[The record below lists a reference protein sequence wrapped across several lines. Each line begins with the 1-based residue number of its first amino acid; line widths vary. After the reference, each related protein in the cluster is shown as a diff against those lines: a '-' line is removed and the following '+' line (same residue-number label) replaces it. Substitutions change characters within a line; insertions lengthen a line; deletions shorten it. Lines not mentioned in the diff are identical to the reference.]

1 MADLISRAAAIDA
14 IISETIYPDRE
25 TIDKVCGAS
34 PSMNN
39 GWVGG
44 IRDSINAV
52 EEVNAVDA
60 APVVH
65 GQWVKE
71 ADRTQHWHCSECG
84 SVWGQAIHFM
94 NYCPKCGARM
104 DKEDV

>member
-14 IISETIYPDRE
+14 IISETI
-25 TIDKVCGAS
+25 DKVCKAS
-34 PSMNN
+34 PSEDN

-44 IRDSINAV
+44 IRDAINAV

-65 GQWVKE
+65 GRWTDDE
-71 ADRTQHWHCSECG
+71 CCSECG
-84 SVWGQAIHFM
+84 QYVYQGEM
-94 NYCPKCGARM
+94 RNYCPCCGAKM
-104 DKEDV
+104 DGDSDGPSQ